1 MQRWTIL
8 TRTTQTRATLTKAT
22 RLRLFGLLAATA
34 LLLSSGCFPGDYQFD
49 RRDPAVDNNPVAVPN
64 GATKATPH
72 TYGAPPPIVVNADA
86 SAG

>member
-1 MQRWTIL
+1 M
-8 TRTTQTRATLTKAT
+8 TTKTTRA
-22 RLRLFGLLAATA
+22 RLFGLLTATA

-72 TYGAPPPIVVNADA
+72 TYGAPPPITRSIDA
-86 SAG
+86 AAG